1 MERENYYE
9 PATQRP
15 STSREMHR
23 VISLVEKLEAPTG
36 ITSESMP
43 ARTKSPKP
51 FSNTVGMRKKDPRPC
66 FWNGSTARFP
76 DLR

>member
-1 MERENYYE
+1 MERENHYA

-43 ARTKSPKP
+43 ARTKIRKP
-51 FSNTVGMRKKDPRPC
+51 FSNTVGMKKRTRGHASEMDPPPGFRI
-66 FWNGSTARFP
+66 
-76 DLR
+76 